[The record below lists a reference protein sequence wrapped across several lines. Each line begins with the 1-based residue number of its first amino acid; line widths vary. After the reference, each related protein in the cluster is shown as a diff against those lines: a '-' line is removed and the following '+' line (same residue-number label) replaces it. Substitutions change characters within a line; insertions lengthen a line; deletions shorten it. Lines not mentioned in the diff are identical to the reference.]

1 MSQRR
6 VQQIIKEYKKSG
18 QEPVLGEK
26 VGRPAK
32 AFDEKEAEA
41 VREAHAC
48 YRLGA
53 RMLEPIICKQYKIR
67 ISHNRIHMYLKEQG
81 LAEEDKNKQKRR
93 KWVRYERKHSLSAG
107 HIDWHEWAGTGIKV
121 CVVLDDASRM
131 WRLAESSRKSIL
143 ITALR

>member
-1 MSQRR
+1 MKLNKTKVRYILRQNRKGVATEEIAQDVKVSQRR
-6 VQQIIKEYKKSG
+6 VQQIIKEYKETG

-53 RMLEPIICKQYKIR
+53 RMLSASTVFLQY
-67 ISHNRIHMYLKEQG
+67 ISIGMNGMALGSKSVWSWMMHP
-81 LAEEDKNKQKRR
+81 
-93 KWVRYERKHSLSAG
+93 
-107 HIDWHEWAGTGIKV
+107 EW
-121 CVVLDDASRM
+121 C
-131 WRLAESSRKSIL
+131 
-143 ITALR
+143 